1 MNDAS
6 RLVAMPK
13 LEFPYQVVRPDGLPD
28 VPLTLFARE
37 QMQSLSASSVP
48 LYLREIVAFINWSAN
63 DTVVQRY
70 NWCFDGPPTDVRNML
85 REYLTVAAKCK
96 LTTRAD
102 GLGMKATY
110 IVQAAGNTINIRT
123 LLSRSSGFRNA
134 HHQRYIP
141 LPESTGARRG
151 CPPCEGT
158 PGSEAGCFQEGPR
171 APSDACGKRG

>member
-1 MNDAS
+1 MSDAS

-123 LLSRSSGFRNA
+123 LLSALKRFSKCSS
-134 HHQRYIP
+134 
-141 LPESTGARRG
+141 PEVYTVTRIHWCTKRLSALRG
-151 CPPCEGT
+151 D
-158 PGSEAGCFQEGPR
+158 S
-171 APSDACGKRG
+171 GKRSGMLSGRPKGAFRCLR